1 MDNQTRKSKIQ
12 KKTFLLSKFIPTPKK
27 EYPNHNPKW
36 ILVTKTQKPRMKNLT
51 FWYPTRTKET
61 LPKLNLNLTQTWLL
75 LSEHITTPAAYGIDQ
90 RKKASNSHQLDDTTA
105 KAEKK
110 NRRPRALLGTGSNKT
125 EAASVEMASILLVAE
140 ARNFEVM
147 GLCMLYLS

>member
-1 MDNQTRKSKIQ
+1 
-12 KKTFLLSKFIPTPKK
+12 
-27 EYPNHNPKW
+27 
-36 ILVTKTQKPRMKNLT
+36 MKNLT
-51 FWYPTRTKET
+51 FWYSTRSKET
-61 LPKLNLNLTQTWLL
+61 LPILNVNLTQTWLL
-75 LSEHITTPAAYGIDQ
+75 LPEPITTPAAYGIDQ

-105 KAEKK
+105 KAKK
-110 NRRPRALLGTGSNKT
+110 KQTTSSIIRHRQQQT

>member
-1 MDNQTRKSKIQ
+1 
-12 KKTFLLSKFIPTPKK
+12 
-27 EYPNHNPKW
+27 
-36 ILVTKTQKPRMKNLT
+36 MKNLT
-51 FWYPTRTKET
+51 FWYPTRTTET
-61 LPKLNLNLTQTWLL
+61 LPKLNLNLTQTLL
-75 LSEHITTPAAYGIDQ
+75 LLPEPITTPAAYGIDQ

-105 KAEKK
+105 KAKK
-110 NRRPRALLGTGSNKT
+110 NKKQTTSSIIRHRQQQT